1 VFRHAANFSDRKQML
16 PQNWIVVGVGGLALL
31 LGGIANFEVFG
42 LLALFLYSLILI
54 TMIYFIVYHVGCLV
68 SGGCRFSSWSTA
80 LAGCLGLGSLGLF
93 NYYALTKKVQLPGL
107 ADQQIFAVNPIF
119 KEGIDLVQ
127 EKTGMNVFKYI
138 HPKSGSMD

>member
-1 VFRHAANFSDRKQML
+1 ML
-16 PQNWIVVGVGGLALL
+16 PQNWLVVAIGTLALL

-42 LLALFLYSLILI
+42 LLALFLYCLVLI

-68 SGGCRFSSWSTA
+68 SGGCRLSSWSTA
-80 LAGCLGLGSLGLF
+80 LGGCLALGSLGLF

-107 ADQQIFAVNPIF
+107 ADQQIFAVNPYF
-119 KEGIDLVQ
+119 KQSIDLVQ